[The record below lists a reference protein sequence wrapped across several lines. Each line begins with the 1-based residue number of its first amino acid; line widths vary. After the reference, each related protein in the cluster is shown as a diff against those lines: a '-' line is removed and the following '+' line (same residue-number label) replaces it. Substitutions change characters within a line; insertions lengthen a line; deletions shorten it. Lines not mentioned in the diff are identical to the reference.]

1 LVLMALTAPLQ
12 YLPHCVL
19 ASIVFTV
26 AIRMVD
32 VQGLR
37 EIRRE
42 SPSESNLAVGTAVA
56 VVAIGLEQGILLAM
70 ALSLLRHV
78 RHSYRPHTT
87 MLAPSPVG
95 EWEPTPVMPG
105 TQTEPGLIV
114 YRFGADLFYANDTA
128 FTDEV
133 RALVDRAPTPVRWFV
148 VDAGA
153 ITALDYSAARS
164 VRDLCDELVQRGIGI
179 VFARVNQYLRADMDR
194 HGITS
199 AVGEARIFAKLHEAL
214 AAVRGGAPENG

>member
-1 LVLMALTAPLQ
+1 
-12 YLPHCVL
+12 
-19 ASIVFTV
+19 
-26 AIRMVD
+26 
-32 VQGLR
+32 
-37 EIRRE
+37 
-42 SPSESNLAVGTAVA
+42 
-56 VVAIGLEQGILLAM
+56 
-70 ALSLLRHV
+70 
-78 RHSYRPHTT
+78 
-87 MLAPSPVG
+87 MLAPNPLG
-95 EWEPTPVMPG
+95 QWEPMPAMPG

-164 VRDLCDELVQRGIGI
+164 VRDLCDELAQRGIGI

-194 HGITS
+194 HGITA

-214 AAVRGGAPENG
+214 AAVRGGRPRTDSER